1 MKRQCLDETAK
12 ESIQV
17 KHNANQRRTAM
28 DYFEKQF
35 VLYTLIGIF
44 GLPVLSCLPFFRK
57 RLWLAPIL
65 DLLLFLGVTWYFY
78 PFYLQDIILGDLDFT
93 TVYWLYLFVPMQIF
107 LALCAMG
114 AVLLLRKAV
123 SILRRRRMRLPNN
136 NSDFSK

>member
-1 MKRQCLDETAK
+1 
-12 ESIQV
+12 
-17 KHNANQRRTAM
+17 M
-28 DYFEKQF
+28 DYYEMER
-35 VLYTLIGIF
+35 VIYTYICML
-44 GLPVLSCLPFFRK
+44 GLPVLSCLPFLRK
-57 RLWLAPIL
+57 RLWLAPVL

-78 PFYLQDIILGDLDFT
+78 PFYLQDIIMDDLDST

-123 SILRRRRMRLPNN
+123 SILWRRRMRLPNN

>member
-1 MKRQCLDETAK
+1 
-12 ESIQV
+12 
-17 KHNANQRRTAM
+17 M

-93 TVYWLYLFVPMQIF
+93 TVYWLIFFVPLKIF

-114 AVLLLRKAV
+114 VVLLLRKAV
-123 SILRRRRMRLPNN
+123 SFLRKRRKRLEAPK
-136 NSDFSK
+136 S